1 MVAAVALAGCSPAP
15 AEHPKAV
22 RYASAEQVELLF
34 RDKTFI
40 LGDNNSVALVRPPDW
55 PKGKWLKLRFW
66 LAIDPLVPRNL
77 QPREGRYYVISEAR
91 LVKRLKQPGQWII
104 EAGSALVKKEAVF
117 VTSRTHYLTHGKI
130 LPTIVQFSGMRAFEH
145 DGAKVELP
153 VLQEVSLPMKWTLG
167 GSVPSSYAAYRVAGQ
182 LG

>member
-1 MVAAVALAGCSPAP
+1 MMVGAVALAGCSPAQH
-15 AEHPKAV
+15 AKAV

-34 RDKTFI
+34 RDKTFV

-55 PKGKWLKLRFW
+55 PKGRWLKLRFW
-66 LAIDPLVPRNL
+66 LGINPLVPRKL

-91 LVKRLKQPGQWII
+91 LVKRLKQPGEWII
-104 EAGSALVKKEAVF
+104 DAGSTLVKKEAIF
-117 VTSRTHYLTHGKI
+117 VTSRTRYLTRGKI
-130 LPTIVQFSGMRAFEH
+130 LPTIVHFVGMRAFEH
-145 DGAKVELP
+145 DGVKVKLP

-167 GSVPSSYAAYRVAGQ
+167 GSVPSSYAAYRLAGQ